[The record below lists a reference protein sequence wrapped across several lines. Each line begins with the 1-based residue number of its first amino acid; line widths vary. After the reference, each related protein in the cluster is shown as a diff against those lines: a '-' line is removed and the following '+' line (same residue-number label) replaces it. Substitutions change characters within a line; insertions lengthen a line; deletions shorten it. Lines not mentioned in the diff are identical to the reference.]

1 MNEKIKVLDVPIS
14 NYTAKEAMKKVMEY
28 MQTEPISIVEMVT
41 MNTLIQLLDK
51 EEQKKYID
59 EFELTFVGD
68 KSILEAAGVT
78 DSKALKEADSLL
90 FVKMVM
96 RFLHKNH
103 KKVFLLAENE
113 ESLKILREQ
122 VEGNYRGMKIVETA
136 TMEEHGKS
144 DDMIVN
150 RINGAEADC
159 IIAALPSP
167 LQEEV
172 ILRNRLLLNAK
183 VWFGLGTDL
192 KRGRAAKSK
201 AKRLKSFFTQRIV
214 KKKIE
219 KEQKQSRNL

>member
-1 MNEKIKVLDVPIS
+1 MNEKIKVLDIPIS
-14 NYTAKEAMKKVMEY
+14 NYTAKEAMKKVVEY
-28 MQTEPISIVEMVT
+28 MQTEPISIIEMVT
-41 MNTLIQLLDK
+41 MNTLVQLLDK

-78 DSKALKEADSLL
+78 DTKYLREADTLL

-103 KKVFLLAENE
+103 KKVFLLAEDE
-113 ESLKILREQ
+113 RALKILSGYVAE
-122 VEGNYRGMKIVETA
+122 NYGGIEITETA

-150 RINGAEADC
+150 RINGAEVDC
-159 IIAALPSP
+159 VISTLPSP

-172 ILRNRLLLNAK
+172 ILRNRLLLNAR
-183 VWFGLGTDL
+183 VWFGLGTEL
-192 KRGRAAKSK
+192 RGQQTVTGRS
-201 AKRLKSFFTQRIV
+201 RLKSFFTQHIV

-219 KEQKQSRNL
+219 KEQKQGRSL